1 MNKFRISCFVLMAL
15 ISASSCERDIDIPS
29 PRRGEE
35 TTITAGFETPG
46 TPDADT
52 KTFVYNGNQIRWGS
66 TAADKIIYVFDT
78 KGVKNKY
85 TSTTVSAGSR
95 RSFTGSISAGTEV
108 KLILWSGKTAE
119 DDQSVLS
126 DANTLSG
133 PSLTVV
139 NPQIIE
145 NANSFANNANI
156 SVMLPGE
163 EKLKSVFGYI
173 RYTVPAWT
181 DGSATIKSITITAD
195 EDIAGQLEID
205 CSGTEP
211 VSRIASDGS
220 KSLTV
225 NTGWTTKNGG
235 YYEPGTLYAVLPAG
249 TYHNMKVTITPFA
262 GSSCSKEA
270 ETGNPIVI
278 SCKGDVVIKRGCFSN
293 LGTLPYISRPAEE
306 SALFSN
312 DFFTRVIDNSGV
324 TSYLVRSDAIPR
336 STNTYW
342 PCTQSVYF
350 IGNEMTNDERF
361 LIMMVSE
368 NEFTPSYHF
377 PQRNARILDLQ
388 KRKVYNFYADSGC
401 YPWLD
406 PETDKLYYCR
416 WNGTTAKFYRRD
428 LLDNPANEIY
438 LTDFPQEL
446 LPTGRGRS
454 QHRALSHLTLTSDR
468 QSVFI
473 DTWIDDDFYWGLLN
487 LYTGKW
493 DQWGH
498 STTDNVTHGQIN
510 PMHDEEALGAIDGW
524 KDSKGV
530 QHSVGKDNNGY
541 YRRMQFVKKGSMETI
556 QPNPENNNATHE
568 GWTAD
573 GDHVYF
579 CSSGINIRNIRT
591 GEWRWVLKTKYGTD
605 AATHCNPS
613 SDLKYW
619 TFDDNTPDYYRG
631 GRWKVSF
638 YNDETGKRVFIHSN
652 LPAIATSSQPSQIH
666 PDPHPHFVCNG
677 KYIICSAAGS
687 DKNLHLS
694 ITPVDQLITLTQ

>member
-1 MNKFRISCFVLMAL
+1 MCKFRLYGLAVMAL
-15 ISASSCERDIDIPS
+15 ALAYSCEREIDISS
-29 PRRGEE
+29 PAPGEE
-35 TTITAGFETPG
+35 MTITAGFEDPG
-46 TPDADT
+46 TNT
-52 KTFVYNGNQIRWGS
+52 KTFVYNGSQIRWGS
-66 TAADKIIYVFDT
+66 TAADKVIHVFDT
-78 KGVKNKY
+78 KGAKNAFN
-85 TSTTVSAGSR
+85 STTVSSGSR
-95 RSFTGSISAGTEV
+95 RSFAGSISQGSEI

-119 DDQSVLS
+119 EDQTVLDGS
-126 DANTLSG
+126 NILSG
-133 PSLTVV
+133 STLAVV
-139 NPQIIE
+139 NPQQIQ
-145 NANSFANNANI
+145 NTNSFANNANI
-156 SVMLPGE
+156 AVMRPGDE
-163 EKLKSVFGYI
+163 SFKSVFGYI

-195 EDIAGQLEID
+195 EDLAGQVDID
-205 CSGTEP
+205 CSGSEP
-211 VSRIASDGS
+211 IASIVSNGS

-225 NTGWTTKNGG
+225 NTGWTTKSGG
-235 YYEPGTLYAVLPAG
+235 YYEPGTLFAVLPAG
-249 TYHNMKVTITPFA
+249 TYHNMKVTIIPFA
-262 GSSCSKEA
+262 DSSCSKEA

-306 SALFSN
+306 SALFAS
-312 DFFTRVIDNSGV
+312 DFFTRVIDDSGV
-324 TSYLVRSDAIPR
+324 TSYLVRNEVLPR
-336 STNTYW
+336 SNNKLW
-342 PCTQSVYF
+342 SNSQSVYF

-361 LIMMVSE
+361 LIVMVTE
-368 NEFTPSYHF
+368 DEFSPSYHL

-388 KRKVYNFYADSGC
+388 KRKIYNFYADSGC

-406 PETDKLYYCR
+406 PETDQLYYCR
-416 WNGTTAKFYRRD
+416 WSGTSAKLYRRD
-428 LLDNPANEIY
+428 LLVDPSNEIY
-438 LTDFPQEL
+438 LTDFPQAL
-446 LPTGRGRS
+446 LPTNGG
-454 QHRALSHLTLTSDR
+454 RALRRAISHLTLTSDR

-487 LYTGKW
+487 LYTGAW
-493 DQWGH
+493 DEWGH
-498 STTDNVTHGQIN
+498 STTSNVTHGQIN
-510 PMHDEEALGAIDGW
+510 PKHDDEALCAIDSW

-530 QHSVGKDNNGY
+530 QHNVGTDSNGY

-619 TFDDNTPDYYRG
+619 TFDDNSPDYYRG
-631 GRWKVSF
+631 CRWKVNF
-638 YNDETGKRVFIHSN
+638 YNDVTGKRLFIHSN

-666 PDPHPHFVCNG
+666 PDPHPHFVCND
-677 KYIICSAAGS
+677 KYIICSAAGN
-687 DKNLHLS
+687 DKFLHLS